1 MFVGTE
7 RDVRSYAHK
16 IVSLDQEITNVCREQ
31 KMVVRGGILRWILGF
46 VED

>member
-7 RDVRSYAHK
+7 RGVRSYAHK

-31 KMVVRGGILRWILGF
+31 KTVGIRRILRWILGF